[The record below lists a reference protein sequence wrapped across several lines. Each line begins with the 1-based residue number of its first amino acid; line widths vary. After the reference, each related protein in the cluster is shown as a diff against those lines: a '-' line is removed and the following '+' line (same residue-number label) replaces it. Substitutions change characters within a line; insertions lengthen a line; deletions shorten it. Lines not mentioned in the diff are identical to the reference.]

1 LFYYHANMLI
11 RFDPDSA
18 VGLAD
23 QIAAQVRG
31 ALVDGTIAPGDRLPA
46 ARELARSLDVNMHTV
61 LRAYAA
67 LRDDGLVELR
77 RGRGAHIRSDVDPA
91 SASLDQQIRALQNEA
106 QRLGISR
113 TQLIQR
119 VEAAW

>member
-1 LFYYHANMLI
+1 MLI

>member
-1 LFYYHANMLI
+1 MLL
-11 RFDPDSA
+11 RVDPSSA

-31 ALVDGTIAPGDRLPA
+31 LLVTGELAPGDRLPP
-46 ARELARSLDVNMHTV
+46 ARILAEGLDVNMHTV

-77 RGRGAHIRSDVDPA
+77 RGRGARVRDAAGDGVAAHHGA
-91 SASLDQQIRALQNEA
+91 
-106 QRLGISR
+106 RLR
-113 TQLIQR
+113 TQIEELVAQARQLGLSEEQLLDRIR
-119 VEAAW
+119 KVM

>member
-1 LFYYHANMLI
+1 MLL
-11 RFDPDSA
+11 RVDPSSS

-31 ALVDGTIAPGDRLPA
+31 RLASGELAAGDRLPP
-46 ARELARSLDVNMHTV
+46 ARTLAEGLDVNMHTV

-77 RGRGAHIRSDVDPA
+77 RGRGARVRDTAGDGVAARHG
-91 SASLDQQIRALQNEA
+91 A
-106 QRLGISR
+106 QLR
-113 TQLIQR
+113 TQIEDLVARAR
-119 VEAAW
+119 VLGLTEEQLFDRIRKVMS